1 MIAKSQ
7 DGIPAVFGGDRENS
21 KTTSYL
27 MIDGDY
33 EVPLTPADLALLVAR
48 RLYFLILQKL
58 KV

>member
-33 EVPLTPADLALLVAR
+33 EVPLRLPDLEPS
-48 RLYFLILQKL
+48 IQH
-58 KV
+58 